1 MDSTSG
7 RIAIVLGAL
16 FAAAAVGLG
25 AYSAHGLKDQI
36 VFLGYESDLA
46 GRLDWFETGAKY
58 HMYHALGLI
67 LVGLVAERRQAS
79 KLLSTAAALFV
90 LGILLFSGSLY
101 AMTLLAS
108 NWKWLGAI
116 TPLGGLSF
124 ILGWVLLAVGAW
136 RNPLSRE
143 RPLAA

>member
-1 MDSTSG
+1 MNG
-7 RIAIVLGAL
+7 RWAISLGAVL
-16 FAAAAVGLG
+16 AAGAVGLG
-25 AYSAHGLKDQI
+25 AYGAHGLEDQI

-58 HMYHALGLI
+58 HMYHALALI
-67 LVGLVAERRQAS
+67 LVGVIAERRESS
-79 KLLSTAAALFV
+79 KLLGLVGVLFL

-101 AMTLLAS
+101 AMTLLTS

-124 ILGWVLLAVGAW
+124 ILGWILLAVSAH
-136 RNPLSRE
+136 RNR
-143 RPLAA
+143 